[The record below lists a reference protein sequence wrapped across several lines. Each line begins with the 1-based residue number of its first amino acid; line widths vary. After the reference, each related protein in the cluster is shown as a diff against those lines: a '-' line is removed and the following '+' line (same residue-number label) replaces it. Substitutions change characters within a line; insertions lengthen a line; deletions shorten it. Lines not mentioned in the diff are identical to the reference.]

1 MRAMPRKDLLQR
13 IKQSRD
19 TKGRTSMII
28 KEYVGFFEE
37 DTHPNDKKKDD
48 KNDKKP
54 KQNNGVRNRRKKV
67 PKQSPV

>member
-1 MRAMPRKDLLQR
+1 
-13 IKQSRD
+13 
-19 TKGRTSMII
+19 MII

-37 DTHPNDKKKDD
+37 DTHPNDKKKND
-48 KNDKKP
+48 KDDKKP